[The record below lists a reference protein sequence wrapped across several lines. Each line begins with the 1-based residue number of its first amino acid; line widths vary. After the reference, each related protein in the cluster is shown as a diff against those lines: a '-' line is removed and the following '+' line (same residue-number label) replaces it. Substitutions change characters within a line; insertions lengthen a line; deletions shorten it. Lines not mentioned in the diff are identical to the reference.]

1 MPEKSNANISLVE
14 RREIRAFISSTFRDM
29 QEEREELVKQIF
41 PQLRRLCE
49 SRGVTWGEVDL
60 RWGVPDEAKAEGNVL
75 PLCLAEIEHCRPYF
89 IGLLGERYGWVPEE
103 IPEELIAEQPW
114 LNEHRKQSI
123 TALEILHG
131 VLRNPEMAEHA
142 FFYLR
147 DPSYATRHEGFTEE
161 NPALRE
167 RLAALKDDI
176 RKSGFPV
183 AENFST
189 PKQLGEWVLRDLT
202 AVIENLYPDRS
213 IPDPLDRDAADHE
226 AYAASRRRVYIGR
239 QEYIERLN
247 AHAAADGPPLVVL
260 GESGGGKTALL
271 ANWIYQW
278 SEQHPETP
286 VLVHFIGAAP
296 DSANWMAML
305 RRLLGEFHRKFGI
318 QIEIPD
324 QPDALRMA
332 FANALQMVAA
342 RGRLVLALDGLN
354 QIEDRDGAPDLA
366 WLPPV
371 IPANVRLLVSAL
383 PGRSWDEL
391 KRRSWPVL
399 NLEPLTVP
407 EREELIVKYLKRYS
421 KTLSPG
427 PAHHIAAAPQA
438 GNGLYLSTLLNELRQ
453 FGFYESLNERIDWYL
468 QAANPV
474 ELYRKVIERWEQ
486 DYGKPDPACENIV
499 RESLTRLWAAR
510 RGLSETELLES
521 LGTPGSPLP
530 RAHFSPLYLAA
541 GDALVN
547 RGGLL
552 TFAHSYLR
560 AAVENKY
567 LQTVE
572 AKRTAHG
579 RLAIYFEFSPLPTQV
594 ATDGSLHFD
603 EGAAATSRALDEEPW
618 QLEAACQ
625 WEALAHHLCF
635 LPVFRAACG
644 ARREF
649 EWMQYWQRVL
659 SAVKEGAAQPVDI
672 PSLYLARL
680 RALLPDEKAVLAGT
694 LGQFLYAL
702 DYFDAALECFEEEG
716 KSDAF
721 SENTFLRAIRLND
734 KGLIESDRGYEQEAI
749 RLFEEAASIL
759 ENGESIK
766 SDIASPKLKRRL
778 LSSILMN
785 KVNATQVLAGS
796 SECRSLLERALALMM
811 ETTGERSPE
820 VATVLQSMGSL
831 AMAEGNFKAALN
843 LQLQAHAIRREKLGP
858 EHRDVALSIGNV
870 ANALARMDHYHYAMC
885 LWERSLGI
893 LIKTVGEENHFSR
906 AVSSSLS
913 QCKNLVD
920 QAIRKASWAGIV
932 LLVFNSLPST
942 ENSPDPTTSGGAQT
956 VAQEISDTLIEIWDN
971 SIAHGSSFPVL
982 LVSCPGYERVMALA
996 SEEEISKRYPA
1007 GLLTSLKIPAISKS
1021 FASPA
1026 ALIPLLSV
1034 KKQFLKWIQGHNL
1047 EVIMVKPIMNSGATV
1062 DQHFLGFVR
1071 KSWQEVANGS
1081 SEAMPKGSSN
1091 RNPDCR
1097 PLAIEVVPFDQLDG
1111 PILGLHTGD
1120 GDPRPCVLPAFQWR
1134 QQKYSPQSGD
1144 ERATG
1149 VVYANLSAI
1158 RWWLRKSAGIRWWLR
1173 KHAGIGLTPLE
1184 EWSTGP
1190 LMSMATVPWEEQCQ
1204 VFELAFSELTL
1215 LIKSRPIDCPAERGI
1230 RGCVPRSPNREV
1242 ERLLT

>member
-1 MPEKSNANISLVE
+1 MANE
-14 RREIRAFISSTFRDM
+14 RRQREIRVFISSTFRDM

-60 RWGVPDEAKAEGNVL
+60 RWGVPDEAKAEGKVL
-75 PLCLAEIEHCRPYF
+75 PLCLAEIEYCRPYF

-103 IPEELIAEQPW
+103 IPEELIAAQPW
-114 LNEHRKQSI
+114 LNEHRKQSV

-131 VLRNPEMAEHA
+131 VLRNPQMAEHA
-142 FFYLR
+142 FFYFR
-147 DPSYATRHEGFTEE
+147 DPRYAAEHAGFIEE
-161 NPALRE
+161 DSARRD
-167 RLAALKDDI
+167 RLAELKDAI
-176 RKSGFPV
+176 RKSGFPIKEPF
-183 AENFST
+183 AT

-202 AVIENLYPDRS
+202 AVIEKCYPREE
-213 IPDPLDRDAADHE
+213 IPDPLDRAAADHE

-239 QEYIERLN
+239 KQYIGQLD
-247 AHAAADGPPLVVL
+247 AHAAGDGPPLVVL
-260 GESGGGKTALL
+260 GESGGGKSALL
-271 ANWIYQW
+271 ANWTHDW
-278 SEQHPETP
+278 REQHPETP

-305 RRLLGEFHRKFGI
+305 RRLLGEFRRKFGI

-324 QPDALRMA
+324 QPDALRIT
-332 FANALQMVAA
+332 FANALHMVAA
-342 RGRLVLALDGLN
+342 HGRVVLVLDALN
-354 QIEDRDGAPDLA
+354 QIEDRDGAPDLV

-371 IPANVRLLVSAL
+371 IPANVRMVVSTL
-383 PGRSWDEL
+383 PGRPLDDL
-391 KRRSWPVL
+391 KKRGWPVL
-399 NLEPLTVP
+399 SVEPLTTP
-407 EREELIVKYLKRYS
+407 EREELIVKYLNRYS
-421 KTLSPG
+421 KALSPG
-427 PAHHIAAAPQA
+427 PVHRIAVAQQT
-438 GNGLYLSTLLNELRQ
+438 GNGLYVSTLLNELRQ
-453 FGFYESLNERIDWYL
+453 FGSYESLNERIDWYL

-474 ELYRKVIERWEQ
+474 ALYSKVIERWEQ

-521 LGTPGSPLP
+521 LGSAGSPLP
-530 RAHFSPLYLAA
+530 RAYWSPIYLAA
-541 GDALVN
+541 GDSFVN

-560 AAVENKY
+560 AAVEKKY
-567 LQTVE
+567 LQSVE
-572 AKRTAHG
+572 AKRTSHE
-579 RLAIYFEFSPLPTQV
+579 RLALYFEFSPLPAQIG
-594 ATDGSLHFD
+594 TDGSIQFD
-603 EGAAATSRALDEEPW
+603 EEAIATSRALDEEPW
-618 QLEAACQ
+618 QLQAAFR
-625 WEALAHHLCF
+625 WEALAQYLCF
-635 LPVFRAACG
+635 LPVFRAACSTG
-644 ARREF
+644 RDF

-659 SAVKEGAAQPVDI
+659 SAVKEGATRSVDI
-672 PSLYLARL
+672 PYLYLAGFHRL
-680 RALLPDEKAVLAGT
+680 RPSEKALLAGT

-702 DYFDAALECFEEEG
+702 DYFDAALECFKEEE
-716 KSDAF
+716 KVDAF
-721 SENTFLRAIRLND
+721 IEDRFLRAVRRND
-734 KGLIESDRGYEQEAI
+734 QGLIESDRGHEQEAM
-749 RLFEEAASIL
+749 RLFDEAASIL
-759 ENGESIK
+759 ENGESSRNGESSK
-766 SDIASPKLKRRL
+766 SDIASSKLKRRL
-778 LSSILMN
+778 LASILMN

-858 EHRDVALSIGNV
+858 DHRDVALSIGNV

-893 LIKTVGEENHFSR
+893 LKKTVGEENHFSR

-913 QCKNLVD
+913 QCENLAD
-920 QAIRKASWAGIV
+920 QVIRNASWAGIV
-932 LLVFNSLPST
+932 LVVFNSLPST
-942 ENSPDPTTSGGAQT
+942 ENSPDPTTSEGAQT
-956 VAQEISDTLIEIWDN
+956 VAQEITDTLIEIWDN

-982 LVSCPGYERVMALA
+982 VLSCPGYESAMALA
-996 SEEEISKRYPA
+996 LEEEISKRYPA

-1021 FASPA
+1021 SASPA

-1034 KKQFLKWIQGHNL
+1034 KKQFLNWIQEHNL

-1091 RNPDCR
+1091 PSLDCR

-1111 PILGLHTGD
+1111 PILGLYTGD
-1120 GDPRPCVLPAFQWR
+1120 RDPRPWILPAFQWR

-1158 RWWLRKSAGIRWWLR
+1158 RWWLRK
-1173 KHAGIGLTPLE
+1173 HAGIGVTPLE

-1190 LMSMATVPWEEQCQ
+1190 LMSMATVLWEEQCQ
-1204 VFELAFSELTL
+1204 VFELALSELTL